1 MRAQRRPSI
10 APLLILLIVIGFGI
24 SLNAG
29 GVLEVVDITGRMAS
43 PTPGQVIGRLVGI
56 RWDVRAIPVAYRVND
71 TQDPIPNPLG
81 PPLLSLADATAV
93 LQQSF
98 DAWNDIRT
106 SYIQMD
112 IVGTTNNPD
121 LAGFDFVNELTFRT
135 AANFGA
141 IASSPSL
148 ALMEDT
154 QFTPGM
160 DIDADGD
167 SDVAANIARAV
178 DVDADGD
185 IEFPAGFYK
194 AGAILD
200 NDVQFN
206 TKTSNGVRFTID
218 DASLDTTTR
227 SVDLMAVA
235 VHEFGH
241 SHGLSH
247 NMKNQISATDGTGS
261 TMFPFIDT
269 GDPDDELGQRS
280 LDIDDIAWSSYL
292 YPEGTAISGP
302 ASLGGR
308 DQAFSRVFGVITGEL
323 RHGVLDQPVAGA
335 SVFSVDRETGA
346 AVSSAFSGTAQVSFD
361 PQTGQTFV
369 NGPAFNIID
378 GRYEMPVPA
387 GRYAVG
393 IEPLDGLPVPAGSI
407 SLTAQIGAFFGQ
419 QNFNE
424 EFFSRSREAA
434 IESERRAA
442 TVRVNRGEIQSGIDI
457 VTGRDINVN
466 RFGTRTAVG
475 IAASPP
481 GRYFVHRIPAE
492 TIAAIN
498 PGQDILVKSLAFDMV
513 VLDASV
519 VPVFATAML
528 TTGTVN
534 GDAVTVDFANPLAVA
549 TGFVGQDNDFAYLH
563 VDNPRRLGRLVRREI
578 ERGIIEN
585 LFLVLQLPTTTPFP
599 GVSGLPPLIGATL
612 PGTFQGSWI
621 SDDGVTFAL
630 QPVDFRF
637 SLVLSEPVPDDG
649 IPQNTE
655 DP

>member
-1 MRAQRRPSI
+1 MRAQRRLSI
-10 APLLILLIVIGFGI
+10 APLLILLIVISFGI

-29 GVLEVVDITGRMAS
+29 GVLEVVDITGRVAS
-43 PTPGQVIGRLVGI
+43 PIPGQVIGRLVGI

-81 PPLLSLADATAV
+81 SPFLSLADATTV
-93 LQQSF
+93 LQQSL

-112 IVGTTNNPD
+112 IVGTTDNPD
-121 LAGFDFVNELTFRT
+121 LVGFDFVNELTFRT
-135 AANFGA
+135 AAAFGA

-148 ALMEDT
+148 SLMEDT
-154 QFTPGM
+154 QFTVGM

-167 SDVAANIARAV
+167 SDVAANIARAA

-194 AGAILD
+194 AGTILD

-206 TKTSNGVRFTID
+206 TKTSNGLRFTID
-218 DASLDTTTR
+218 DASLDTNFR
-227 SVDLMAVA
+227 SVDLMAIA

-247 NMKNQISATDGTGS
+247 DMKNQISATDGTGS

-269 GDPDDELGQRS
+269 SDPDTELGQRS
-280 LDIDDIAWSSYL
+280 LDIDDIAWSSYI

-302 ASLGGR
+302 PSLGR
-308 DQAFSRVFGVITGEL
+308 SDQAFSRVFGVITGEV

-335 SVFSVDRETGA
+335 SVFSVDRDTGA
-346 AVSSAFSGTAQVSFD
+346 AVSSAFSGTAQVSFN
-361 PQTGQTFV
+361 PQTGQSLIS
-369 NGPAFNIID
+369 PAFSIID

-393 IEPLDGLPVPAGSI
+393 IEPVDGLPVPAGSI
-407 SLTAQIGAFFGQ
+407 SLTAQIGAVFGQ

-424 EFFSRSREAA
+424 EFYSRGREAV

-442 TVRVNRGEIQSGIDI
+442 TVRVNEGEVQSGIDI

-466 RFGTRTAVG
+466 RFGTRTAIG

-481 GRYFVHRIPAE
+481 GRYYVHRIPAE
-492 TIAAIN
+492 TIAGIN
-498 PGQDILVKSLAFDMV
+498 PGQDILVKSLAFDML

-528 TTGTVN
+528 TTGTVS
-534 GDAVTVDFANPLAVA
+534 GGAVTVDFANPLAVA
-549 TGFVGQDNDFAYLH
+549 NGFVGQDDDFAYLH
-563 VDNPRRLGRLVRREI
+563 VDNPRRLGRMIRREI
-578 ERGIIEN
+578 ERGTIEN
-585 LFLVLQLPTTTPFP
+585 LFLVLQLPTTAPFP
-599 GVSGLPPLIGATL
+599 GVSGVPPLIGVTL

-621 SDDGVTFAL
+621 SDDGVAFAL

-637 SLVLSEPVPDDG
+637 SLVLSEPVPDDAA
-649 IPQNTE
+649 PQDSE

>member
-1 MRAQRRPSI
+1 MRAQRRLSI
-10 APLLILLIVIGFGI
+10 APLLILLIVISFGI

-29 GVLEVVDITGRMAS
+29 GVLEVVDITGRVAS
-43 PTPGQVIGRLVGI
+43 PTPGLVIGRLVGI
-56 RWDVRAIPVAYRVND
+56 RWDVRAIPVAYRVNE

-81 PPLLSLADATAV
+81 PPLLSLTDATTV
-93 LQQSF
+93 LQQSL

-106 SYIQMD
+106 SYIQME
-112 IVGTTNNPD
+112 IVGTTDNPD

-141 IASSPSL
+141 IASSPSV
-148 ALMEDT
+148 AVMEDT
-154 QFTPGM
+154 QFTVGM
-160 DIDADGD
+160 DIDGDGD
-167 SDVAANIARAV
+167 SDVAANIERAA

-194 AGAILD
+194 AGTILD

-206 TKTSNGVRFTID
+206 TKTSNGFRFTMD
-218 DASLDTTTR
+218 DASLDTNGR
-227 SVDLMAVA
+227 SVDLMSVA

-247 NMKNQISATDGTGS
+247 TMKNQISATDGTGS

-269 GDPDDELGQRS
+269 GDPNDELGQRS

-302 ASLGGR
+302 AALGRR
-308 DQAFSRVFGVITGEL
+308 DQAFNRVFGVITGEV

-346 AVSSAFSGTAQVSFD
+346 AVSSAFSGTAQVSFN
-361 PQTGQTFV
+361 PQTGQIFV
-369 NGPAFNIID
+369 TGPAFNIID

-387 GRYAVG
+387 GHYAVG
-393 IEPLDGLPVPAGSI
+393 IEAVDGLPVPAGSI
-407 SLTAQIGAFFGQ
+407 SITASIGAFFGQ

-424 EFFSRSREAA
+424 EFYSRGTEAD

-442 TVRVNRGEIQSGIDI
+442 NVRVNAGKIRSAVDI

-466 RFGTRTAVG
+466 RFGARTAIG
-475 IAASPP
+475 IATSPP
-481 GRYFVHRIPAE
+481 GRYYVHRIPAE

-528 TTGTVN
+528 TTGTVS
-534 GDAVTVDFANPLAVA
+534 GAAVTVDFANPLAVA
-549 TGFVGQDNDFAYLH
+549 TGFVGQDNDFAHLH
-563 VDNPRRLGRLVRREI
+563 VDNPRRLGRLIRRDI
-578 ERGIIEN
+578 ERGTIEN
-585 LFLVLQLPTTTPFP
+585 LFLVLQLPTSTPFP

-621 SDDGVTFAL
+621 SDNGVDFAL

-637 SLVLSEPVPDDG
+637 SLVLSEPVSNDAALHD
-649 IPQNTE
+649 TE